1 MNVIALVDFHDN
13 LKDVDRRR
21 GEQFVVSKER
31 FEEINAVGQERIG
44 GPIVGEVEVKHA
56 PEERAAKAKATKRR
70 TARKAQ

>member
-21 GEQFVVSKER
+21 GEQFIVSKER

-44 GPIVGEVEVKHA
+44 GPIIGEVKHA
-56 PEERAAKAKATKRR
+56 PEERGERAKAKRR

>member
-13 LKDVDRRR
+13 LKGVDRRR
-21 GEQFVVSKER
+21 GEQFIVSKER

-56 PEERAAKAKATKRR
+56 PEERGERAKAKRR